1 MALIDGPS
9 EGELLRAMQDFNRK
23 LEGCCRQMAHKRGD
37 TRWLAL
43 AKLYAASITKITQ
56 LANRKTGALG
66 TLVLPENYRRPNW
79 Q

>member
-1 MALIDGPS
+1 MSMIEGAS
-9 EGELLRAMQDFNRK
+9 EGEIFRMMQDCLSK

-43 AKLYAASITKITQ
+43 ARMYAGCKEKNKSLDRA
-56 LANRKTGALG
+56 TGLRG